1 MTKAKPTKAK
11 PTKAK
16 PNRRPASTGLDWL
29 YAAARQ
35 VGIECLDN
43 EWRGKDAHYRLR
55 CAHGHEFMRAPSTL
69 SIMSIICPECRD
81 NARLARIQA
90 VAAQR
95 GGRCLETR
103 YLGKSARYRFVCAE
117 GHPWAALPGSI
128 VHAKAWCPRCKP
140 PHRLLKN
147 GLELLQA
154 VAQARGGACLT
165 SVYAAMKAHYV
176 FRCAEGH
183 EWEAIGN
190 EIVLNRSWCPRCAPI
205 RQPENRLGF
214 LQATA
219 QARGG
224 SCLTSVY
231 AGIKALYVFRCA
243 EGHEWEAAGQ
253 KVAYSKTWCPLCAK
267 TAQVGTSRPHRLLEN
282 GLELIQAAAQA
293 RGGSCLASVYAGMTA
308 LYVFRCAEG
317 HEWEAPGRAIRYNW
331 SWCALCVKAR
341 KSATLAKK
349 NLPIKAPPA
358 RSKLKH
364 QSNLVVLRKGLGLN
378 QRDFWSALGVTQGG
392 GSRYECG
399 RRVPKSIAI
408 LLDLLYVRG
417 IDVTK
422 LQREDMAILQFIE
435 ESQPNLYTALLK
447 GMRDDALHRKKK
459 P

>member
-128 VHAKAWCPRCKP
+128 VHSGVWCPRCTL
-140 PHRLLKN
+140 PHRLLEN

-154 VAQARGGACLT
+154 AAQERGGACLT
-165 SVYAAMKAHYV
+165 SVYAGMKADYV

-183 EWEAIGN
+183 EWEAVGE
-190 EIVLNRSWCPRCAPI
+190 EIRNNWS
-205 RQPENRLGF
+205 
-214 LQATA
+214 
-219 QARGG
+219 
-224 SCLTSVY
+224 
-231 AGIKALYVFRCA
+231 
-243 EGHEWEAAGQ
+243 
-253 KVAYSKTWCPLCAK
+253 WCPLCAK
-267 TAQVGTSRPHRLLEN
+267 TAE
-282 GLELIQAAAQA
+282 
-293 RGGSCLASVYAGMTA
+293 
-308 LYVFRCAEG
+308 
-317 HEWEAPGRAIRYNW
+317 
-331 SWCALCVKAR
+331 
-341 KSATLAKK
+341 SATPAKK
-349 NLPIKAPPA
+349 NRPIKTSSA
-358 RSKLKH
+358 RSKSKH
-364 QSNLVVLRKGLGLN
+364 QSKLVVLRKGLGLN
-378 QRDFWSALGVTQGG
+378 QHDFWSALGVTQGG
-392 GSRYECG
+392 GSRYERG
-399 RRVPKSIAI
+399 RKVSKTVAM
-408 LLDLLYVRG
+408 LLDLVYVRA
-417 IDVTK
+417 IDLAK
-422 LQREDMAILQFIE
+422 LKREDMAILQFLE
-435 ESQPNLYTALLK
+435 ESQPDMYTALLK
-447 GMRDDALHRKKK
+447 SMRDDALRRKQK